1 MRLFIAEKPSLAQ
14 AIAHGLGHMSKR
26 NGYIEC
32 GNDIVTWC
40 FGHILQ
46 QYDPEDYD
54 KNLHAWRLEDLP
66 IIPEHWKNKVSSS
79 AKEQYEVIKSLVAKA
94 DCIVNAGDPDRE
106 GQLLVDEVLNQLGV
120 LNQKPIQRI
129 LLNAL
134 DEKSVKTALADIRDN
149 RDFVGLRTALV
160 VRRELEIRNFKPK
173 DYYLLQVDWAH
184 PNGVISTTWKP
195 QEQAEGQ
202 DEEGR
207 LIKRDPAEQ
216 LAEEIRLE
224 PGVVESVEQKKGQSQ
239 PKLPYSLSSLQID
252 AGKIYGYSPQEV
264 LDTQQSL
271 YEKKL
276 TTYPRSDCDY
286 LPTNQLA
293 DVPLV
298 LKSLRALTDDLAQMV
313 KNADPALRSRAWND
327 KKISAHHA
335 IIPTTITPEWEK
347 LTEKEQNLYI
357 LVAKA
362 YLAQFYPPQ
371 TFLSTKIQIRCAGES
386 FHASGKVI
394 LDDGWKQLYHG
405 SLEEKEGDD
414 HPETKLPAV
423 KQGDAVSFQESRIQ
437 TRTTK
442 PPARYNASTL
452 LKAMKEIG
460 KYVKDASLKA
470 TLKDCSGIG
479 TEATRAGIIET
490 IQKRGFVSVTRQ
502 KNLIPT
508 EKGYLLLRILSD
520 SITYPDITARW
531 EQSLDAIS
539 RKEMRLQ
546 DFFQE
551 QSRFVQ
557 QLLEEAKSCEIPP
570 PKDVVRCP
578 KCSNPMMRRWTTK
591 NGKKSYFWGCSKYP
605 ECKTTLPD
613 RNGKP
618 VFEEMGYHPKKKQG
632 KTNAGPFR
640 YKKPTE

>member
-120 LNQKPIQRI
+120 LNQKPVQRI

-149 RDFVGLRTALV
+149 RDFVGLRNSALARQRADWLIGMNLTRMYTIRSQKAGYTGTISVGRVQTPTTALV
-160 VRRELEIRNFKPK
+160 VRRELEIRDFKPK

-216 LAEEIRLE
+216 LAEEIRQE

-313 KNADPALRSRAWND
+313 ETADPALRSRAWND

-357 LVAKA
+357 FI
-362 YLAQFYPPQ
+362 Y
-371 TFLSTKIQIRCAGES
+371 
-386 FHASGKVI
+386 
-394 LDDGWKQLYHG
+394 
-405 SLEEKEGDD
+405 
-414 HPETKLPAV
+414 
-423 KQGDAVSFQESRIQ
+423 
-437 TRTTK
+437 
-442 PPARYNASTL
+442 
-452 LKAMKEIG
+452 
-460 KYVKDASLKA
+460 
-470 TLKDCSGIG
+470 
-479 TEATRAGIIET
+479 
-490 IQKRGFVSVTRQ
+490 
-502 KNLIPT
+502 
-508 EKGYLLLRILSD
+508 
-520 SITYPDITARW
+520 
-531 EQSLDAIS
+531 
-539 RKEMRLQ
+539 
-546 DFFQE
+546 
-551 QSRFVQ
+551 
-557 QLLEEAKSCEIPP
+557 
-570 PKDVVRCP
+570 
-578 KCSNPMMRRWTTK
+578 
-591 NGKKSYFWGCSKYP
+591 
-605 ECKTTLPD
+605 
-613 RNGKP
+613 
-618 VFEEMGYHPKKKQG
+618 
-632 KTNAGPFR
+632 
-640 YKKPTE
+640 

>member
-1 MRLFIAEKPSLAQ
+1 MLFGAY
-14 AIAHGLGHMSKR
+14 HGLGHMSKR

-149 RDFVGLRTALV
+149 RDFVGLRNSALARQRADWLIGMNLTRMYTIRSQKAGYTGTISVGRVQTPTTALV
-160 VRRELEIRNFKPK
+160 VRRELEIRDFKPK

-184 PNGVISTTWKP
+184 SNGVIPTTWKL
-195 QEQAEGQ
+195 QKHTEGQ

-216 LAEEIRLE
+216 LAEEIRQE

-286 LPTNQLA
+286 LPSNQLA

-298 LKSLRALTDDLAQMV
+298 LKMLA
-313 KNADPALRSRAWND
+313 PG
-327 KKISAHHA
+327 
-335 IIPTTITPEWEK
+335 EK
-347 LTEKEQNLYI
+347 
-357 LVAKA
+357 
-362 YLAQFYPPQ
+362 
-371 TFLSTKIQIRCAGES
+371 R
-386 FHASGKVI
+386 H
-394 LDDGWKQLYHG
+394 
-405 SLEEKEGDD
+405 
-414 HPETKLPAV
+414 
-423 KQGDAVSFQESRIQ
+423 
-437 TRTTK
+437 
-442 PPARYNASTL
+442 
-452 LKAMKEIG
+452 
-460 KYVKDASLKA
+460 
-470 TLKDCSGIG
+470 
-479 TEATRAGIIET
+479 
-490 IQKRGFVSVTRQ
+490 
-502 KNLIPT
+502 
-508 EKGYLLLRILSD
+508 
-520 SITYPDITARW
+520 
-531 EQSLDAIS
+531 
-539 RKEMRLQ
+539 
-546 DFFQE
+546 
-551 QSRFVQ
+551 
-557 QLLEEAKSCEIPP
+557 
-570 PKDVVRCP
+570 
-578 KCSNPMMRRWTTK
+578 
-591 NGKKSYFWGCSKYP
+591 
-605 ECKTTLPD
+605 
-613 RNGKP
+613 
-618 VFEEMGYHPKKKQG
+618 
-632 KTNAGPFR
+632 
-640 YKKPTE
+640 